1 MHENNLQKC
10 LGKGCAGSQ
19 EVHVTCKAFDKDPI
33 LSDSA
38 ATGNKAKERDAGER
52 EHVFLYANLFAI
64 SGIVLGIVM
73 LGTYFQKI
81 SWLVLVYNSGV
92 SLLQFCCSKDS
103 EGNYPYVDR
112 QNSFLHS

>member
-1 MHENNLQKC
+1 MLLAKHLTKTQSFRTALLQ
-10 LGKGCAGSQ
+10 
-19 EVHVTCKAFDKDPI
+19 
-33 LSDSA
+33 
-38 ATGNKAKERDAGER
+38 ATKQKKETPER
-52 EHVFLYANLFAI
+52 ESMFFYMQTLFAI